1 MLSTRDIQ
9 RKIRTIR
16 NIQQICRAM
25 KTVSSIK
32 LKKAEER
39 IRASRPYAG
48 ALREMVS
55 HLVGA
60 EYPHPLLEVREV
72 QTTGI
77 VAISADKGL
86 AGSYNANLVREAL
99 RLVRKQDSAVKVVP
113 IGRKVNDTFRRAG
126 FDIELAIPNLGQ
138 SAEFRSIAALAD
150 QIGERYAQGVWDRVE
165 LIYTEFGGKV
175 TVQQLLPI
183 LPPEGEEAH
192 GDIIYE
198 PSPAAIIEQILPRYL
213 RTVLFTA
220 VLSAI
225 AAEHAAR
232 VAAMSLATENAD
244 DLISQFTM
252 DYNKSRQAAI
262 TNELSDIVN
271 SAEALR

>member
-25 KTVSSIK
+25 KTVASIK
-32 LKKAEER
+32 LRKAEER
-39 IRASRPYAG
+39 IRASRPYAA

-60 EYPHPLLEVREV
+60 EYAHPLLEVRDI
-72 QTTGI
+72 QSTGV

-86 AGSYNANLVREAL
+86 AGSYNANLVRESL
-99 RLVRKQDSAVKVVP
+99 RLVRSLDTVKVVP
-113 IGRKVNDTFRRAG
+113 IGRKINDAFRRAG
-126 FDIELAIPNLGQ
+126 YPFELVLPSLGQ
-138 SAEFRSIAALAD
+138 SGEFRSIAALAD

-165 LIYTEFGGKV
+165 LVYTEFGGKV

-183 LPPEGEEAH
+183 LPPEGEEPH

-198 PSPAAIIEQILPRYL
+198 PDPAAIIEQILPRYL